1 MTGNA
6 IVHRQRF
13 ERSRRRTIER
23 FHGSVTRL
31 AGELGRG
38 DVDAMRE
45 KHMRR
50 QAPHPLPG
58 NFLSLLTIGFEF
70 FDLWVF
76 RVAARMT
83 SQTKSRRRSPSH
95 EIFLSALMATGAGN
109 VLRDMSLVREF
120 DGLLDSG
127 HAPIGPVTE
136 RQRSGDSCKD

>member
-23 FHGSVTRL
+23 FHEPVARL
-31 AGELGRG
+31 TSELGYS
-38 DVDAMRE
+38 DVDAMGE

-70 FDLWVF
+70 LDLRVF

-83 SQTKSRRRSPSH
+83 SQTKSRGRSASH
-95 EIFLSALMATGAGN
+95 EIFLSALMATGTGD
-109 VLRDMSLVREF
+109 VLRDMSLVRKL
-120 DGLLDSG
+120 DGLLD
-127 HAPIGPVTE
+127 P
-136 RQRSGDSCKD
+136 